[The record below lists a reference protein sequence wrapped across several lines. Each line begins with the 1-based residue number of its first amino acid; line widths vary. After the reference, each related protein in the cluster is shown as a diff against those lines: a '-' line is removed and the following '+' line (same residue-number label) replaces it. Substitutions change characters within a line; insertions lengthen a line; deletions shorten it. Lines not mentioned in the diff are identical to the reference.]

1 MQNASTS
8 QAGDSIPPA
17 QLRRALLSLFLGGLL
32 IGASPVL
39 VRISEVGGSATAFWR
54 LALALFPLGLL
65 FVRSGPVAAATRQAR
80 PVRLRDHLAL
90 MLPGVLLAAD
100 LTCWHYALHVTTIAN
115 ATLLANMSPIF
126 VGIGA
131 WLLFRMPITRV
142 FIMGLVVAVV
152 GVCVLKGG
160 GAEGQAGNLGG
171 DLIAILGAI
180 FYAGY
185 MLALTYVRSRFPTLI
200 IMIWATAA
208 SALVTLPVALIFDP
222 QLLPMT
228 FMGWLI
234 LLALA
239 WGGHAGGQGAI
250 TYALAWLP
258 PAFSSL
264 TLLIQPV
271 IAAILAAAFLNEPLG
286 ALQIVG
292 GLTVVAGIVIARRG

>member
-1 MQNASTS
+1 MQTS
-8 QAGDSIPPA
+8 SSVSAAGGVTPA
-17 QLRRALLSLFLGGLL
+17 QARRALFSLVLGGLL

-54 LALALFPLGLL
+54 LTLALVPLGLL
-65 FVRSGPVAAATRQAR
+65 LGRGGKMAAATRQAR

-100 LTCWHYALHVTTIAN
+100 LACWHYALHVTTIAN

-126 VGIGA
+126 VSIGA

-142 FIMGLVVAVV
+142 FLTGLVLAVA
-152 GVCVLKGG
+152 GVCVLKGDE
-160 GAEGQAGNLGG
+160 AEGAGNLFGDFMALGG
-171 DLIAILGAI
+171 AV

-185 MLALTYVRSRFPTLI
+185 MLSLTHVRSRFPTLI
-200 IMIWATAA
+200 IMIWASAA
-208 SALVTLPVALIFDP
+208 AALVSLPLALIFDP
-222 QLLPMT
+222 QLLPLT
-228 FMGWLI
+228 LAGWLI

-239 WGGHAGGQGAI
+239 WGGHAGGQAAI
-250 TYALAWLP
+250 IYALAWLP
-258 PAFSSL
+258 PAFSAL

-271 IAAILAAAFLNEPLG
+271 VAALLAAAFLGESLG

-292 GLTVVAGIVIARRG
+292 GLTVVAGIVVARRG